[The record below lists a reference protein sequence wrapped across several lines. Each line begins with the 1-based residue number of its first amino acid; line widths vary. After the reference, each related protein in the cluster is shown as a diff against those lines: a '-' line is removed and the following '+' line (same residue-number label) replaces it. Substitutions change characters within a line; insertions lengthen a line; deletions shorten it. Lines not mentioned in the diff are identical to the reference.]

1 MPSFLPFRRSC
12 SYVFF
17 APLVLCVLAWSMPRD
32 VSAQGRKDSYTIVIS
47 KEQNA
52 CFYEIQIH
60 ADQDLFRITPGGFVH
75 FQATGTKARVVIE
88 KDNGVGGTAGPRKIN
103 LRDGGP
109 GKRLTAR
116 GRRGGNTQ
124 HLVHIRCCDRFRI
137 IGPKCSNAQDA
148 EPKRGSFGA
157 LEFGQPGGG
166 VFEGVLDVG
175 GPRVPEVLGTDAS
188 GEAGSEG
195 PEGVGTGGPT
205 MEVDEDG

>member
-1 MPSFLPFRRSC
+1 MPSYLLSCRSC
-12 SYVFF
+12 SYMFF
-17 APLVLCVLAWSMPRD
+17 APLVLCVLACSMPRD

-52 CFYEIQIH
+52 CFYEIQNH

-75 FQATGTKARVVIE
+75 FQATGTRARVVIE
-88 KDNGVGGTAGPRKIN
+88 KDNGVGGTTGARKVK
-103 LRDGGP
+103 LKDGQS
-109 GKRLTAR
+109 KRRTAR
-116 GRRGGNTQ
+116 SAIRRNTQ
-124 HLVHIRCCDRFRI
+124 HLVHIRCCDGFGI
-137 IGPKCSNAQDA
+137 VGAGCSNPQDA
-148 EPKRGSFGA
+148 EPKGGSFGA
-157 LEFGQPGGG
+157 LGFGPLGGG

-175 GPRVPEVLGTDAS
+175 GPRVQDVLGTDDF